1 LTRAQFGAILE
12 AKLNKQGANAMG
24 TRSRV
29 GIMHGDVV
37 KSVYCHYDG
46 YLSCTG
52 QILQEHYDSVKT
64 NALVARGDNSGIK
77 EELDEMN
84 FYADRGEEDVS
95 WQVAH
100 SLEEFVEQTHA
111 CCGEYYYVMKDGVWY
126 AGAVYATTGLI
137 KEQLVPLVDALADIL
152 IEEGIGE
159 DSVTLQT

>member
-1 LTRAQFGAILE
+1 
-12 AKLNKQGANAMG
+12 MG
-24 TRSRV
+24 TRRRV
-29 GIMHGDVV
+29 GIMHGDVL

-64 NALVARGDNSGIK
+64 NALVARGDNSGIR
-77 EELDEMN
+77 EELDEMS
-84 FYADRGEEDVS
+84 FYADRGEDNVS

-100 SLEEFVEQTHA
+100 SLEELVEQTNA
-111 CCGEYYYVMKDGVWY
+111 CSGEYYYVMKDGVWY

-137 KEQLVPLVDALADIL
+137 KDQLVPLVDALADIL

>member
-1 LTRAQFGAILE
+1 
-12 AKLNKQGANAMG
+12 MG

-29 GIMHGDVV
+29 GIMHGDVL

-64 NALVARGDNSGIK
+64 NALVARGDNSGIR
-77 EELDEMN
+77 EELDEMS
-84 FYADRGEEDVS
+84 FYADRGEDNVS

-100 SLEEFVEQTHA
+100 SLEELIEQTNA
-111 CCGEYYYVMKDGVWY
+111 CSGEYYYVMKDGVWY
-126 AGAVYATTGLI
+126 AGAVYATTGLV
-137 KEQLVPLVDALADIL
+137 KDQLVPLVDALADIL

>member
-1 LTRAQFGAILE
+1 
-12 AKLNKQGANAMG
+12 MG

-52 QILQEHYDSVKT
+52 QILQQHYDSVKT
-64 NALVARGDNSGIK
+64 NRLVRRGDNSGIH
-77 EELDEMN
+77 EEIEDMN
-84 FYADRGEEDVS
+84 FYNEHDEDKELA

-100 SLEEFVEQTHA
+100 SLEEYIEQTHN
-111 CCGEYYYVMKDGVWY
+111 CGGEYYYVMKDGVWY
-126 AGAVYATTGLI
+126 VGAVYATTGLI

-152 IEEGIGE
+152 IEEALAE
-159 DSVTLQT
+159 DN